1 MGMRFRKSFKIA
13 PGVKLNLSKRGIGVS
28 AGVKGARVSLNSKGR
43 VTKSVGI
50 PGTGI
55 SYVSSSKLGAS
66 KKKATAK
73 KTSAKASTAFAAE
86 NPSADTT
93 PTPPVSDNSSPTPGG
108 KMNPKSILRWVIY
121 IAVICIATQIN
132 EKLCYPSMLL
142 VGLFHLF
149 QARNTLTDEQK
160 KKKSTIRTCCFL
172 VFTVLGCLVTIP
184 TPNVETIKLTADED
198 TMDINEEQL
207 ISFTYTPKDAD
218 ASNLSLELSDGALAK
233 VEQTDDG
240 IVLHTQA
247 KEGTFTL
254 IAKKDSAERNE
265 LTFQVIDKE
274 KAEQERI
281 AAEKK
286 AEEERIA
293 AEKKAEEERLA
304 AEKAEQERIAAQ
316 QQSQAQSQNSATVYV
331 TPTGKKYHYNSSCN
345 GGSYSPTTLDKAI
358 KMGLTPCKKCVG

>member
-121 IAVICIATQIN
+121 IAVICIATQIS
-132 EKLCYPSMLL
+132 KKMCYPSML
-142 VGLFHLF
+142 
-149 QARNTLTDEQK
+149 
-160 KKKSTIRTCCFL
+160 
-172 VFTVLGCLVTIP
+172 GCSICSKPERHSPMNRRRKNLRFAP
-184 TPNVETIKLTADED
+184 AAFWCLRY
-198 TMDINEEQL
+198 
-207 ISFTYTPKDAD
+207 SD
-218 ASNLSLELSDGALAK
+218 AS
-233 VEQTDDG
+233 
-240 IVLHTQA
+240 
-247 KEGTFTL
+247 
-254 IAKKDSAERNE
+254 
-265 LTFQVIDKE
+265 
-274 KAEQERI
+274 
-281 AAEKK
+281 
-286 AEEERIA
+286 
-293 AEKKAEEERLA
+293 
-304 AEKAEQERIAAQ
+304 
-316 QQSQAQSQNSATVYV
+316 
-331 TPTGKKYHYNSSCN
+331 
-345 GGSYSPTTLDKAI
+345 
-358 KMGLTPCKKCVG
+358 

>member
-1 MGMRFRKSFKIA
+1 
-13 PGVKLNLSKRGIGVS
+13 
-28 AGVKGARVSLNSKGR
+28 
-43 VTKSVGI
+43 
-50 PGTGI
+50 
-55 SYVSSSKLGAS
+55 
-66 KKKATAK
+66 
-73 KTSAKASTAFAAE
+73 
-86 NPSADTT
+86 
-93 PTPPVSDNSSPTPGG
+93 
-108 KMNPKSILRWVIY
+108 MNPKSILRWVIY
-121 IAVICIATQIN
+121 IAVICIATQISK
-132 EKLCYPSMLL
+132 KLCYPSMFL

-149 QARNTLTDEQK
+149 QTRKTLADEQK

-207 ISFTYTPKDAD
+207 ISFTYAPKDAD
-218 ASNLSLELSDGALAK
+218 ASNLLLELSEGTLAK
-233 VEQTDDG
+233 AEQTDDG

-254 IAKKDSAERNE
+254 VAKKGSAKSNE

-304 AEKAEQERIAAQ
+304 AEKAEQERIAAR

-345 GGSYSPTTLDKAI
+345 GGSYSPTTLDNAI

>member
-121 IAVICIATQIN
+121 IAVICIATQISK
-132 EKLCYPSMLL
+132 KLCYPSMFL

-149 QARNTLTDEQK
+149 QTRKTLADEQK

-207 ISFTYTPKDAD
+207 ISFTYAPKDAD
-218 ASNLSLELSDGALAK
+218 ASNLLLELSDGTLAK
-233 VEQTDDG
+233 AEQTDDG
-240 IVLHTQA
+240 HWSCIRRQRKAPLHW
-247 KEGTFTL
+247 L
-254 IAKKDSAERNE
+254 P
-265 LTFQVIDKE
+265 
-274 KAEQERI
+274 
-281 AAEKK
+281 KK
-286 AEEERIA
+286 ALR
-293 AEKKAEEERLA
+293 R
-304 AEKAEQERIAAQ
+304 
-316 QQSQAQSQNSATVYV
+316 AT
-331 TPTGKKYHYNSSCN
+331 N
-345 GGSYSPTTLDKAI
+345 
-358 KMGLTPCKKCVG
+358 

>member
-108 KMNPKSILRWVIY
+108 KLNPKSILRWVIY

-132 EKLCYPSMLL
+132 EKLCYPSMFL

-149 QARNTLTDEQK
+149 QARKTLADEQK

-218 ASNLSLELSDGALAK
+218 ASNLLLELSDSTLAK
-233 VEQTDDG
+233 AEQTEDG
-240 IVLHTQA
+240 IALHTQA
-247 KEGTFTL
+247 KE
-254 IAKKDSAERNE
+254 
-265 LTFQVIDKE
+265 
-274 KAEQERI
+274 EQERI

-331 TPTGKKYHYNSSCN
+331 TRTGKKYHSNSFCN

>member
-132 EKLCYPSMLL
+132 EKLCYPSMW
-142 VGLFHLF
+142 
-149 QARNTLTDEQK
+149 
-160 KKKSTIRTCCFL
+160 
-172 VFTVLGCLVTIP
+172 
-184 TPNVETIKLTADED
+184 
-198 TMDINEEQL
+198 QL
-207 ISFTYTPKDAD
+207 
-218 ASNLSLELSDGALAK
+218 
-233 VEQTDDG
+233 
-240 IVLHTQA
+240 
-247 KEGTFTL
+247 
-254 IAKKDSAERNE
+254 R
-265 LTFQVIDKE
+265 
-274 KAEQERI
+274 R
-281 AAEKK
+281 
-286 AEEERIA
+286 EERRHIP
-293 AEKKAEEERLA
+293 
-304 AEKAEQERIAAQ
+304 Q
-316 QQSQAQSQNSATVYV
+316 
-331 TPTGKKYHYNSSCN
+331 PF
-345 GGSYSPTTLDKAI
+345 
-358 KMGLTPCKKCVG
+358 

>member
-86 NPSADTT
+86 NPYADTT

-132 EKLCYPSMLL
+132 EKLCYPSMFL

-149 QARNTLTDEQK
+149 QARKALADEQ

-172 VFTVLGCLVTIP
+172 VFTILGCLVTIP
-184 TPNVETIKLTADED
+184 APNVETIKLTADEE

-218 ASNLSLELSDGALAK
+218 ASNLLLELSDGALAK
-233 VEQTDDG
+233 AEQTDDG

-254 IAKKDSAERNE
+254 VAKKGSAKSNE

-345 GGSYSPTTLDKAI
+345 GGSYSPTTLDNAI